1 MTMSASSAPPSSGGR
16 GTFSVAAWN
25 IRCGRGNGLTFAAK
39 GLAKM
44 GVGCAILSEMK
55 ITDNRYARMTS
66 GYKVLSTKAP
76 SKHKGGIALL
86 WQPDHEGFEVEAAR
100 VVTPNLITFQLVTG
114 DERYYVM
121 GIYIPPNDAGGE
133 TTFER
138 HGKRARLTAAPSSWA
153 TLTSMLNT
161 PVTNWRRHLPT
172 CWTKSTWLIRLAN
185 SHFGSAASRR
195 LGNAGLG
202 TRSVVGGGYTPSQI
216 TSWPGRIG
224 LRGSGRLASDLH
236 RFMTPITTQL
246 LLTYGKGEMGPSR
259 PIDETDNG
267 SPSRSHQESKT
278 R

>member
-1 MTMSASSAPPSSGGR
+1 MSASSAPPSSGGR

-55 ITDNRYARMTS
+55 ITDDRYARMTS

-121 GIYIPPNDAGGE
+121 GIYIPPND
-133 TTFER
+133 
-138 HGKRARLTAAPSSWA
+138 
-153 TLTSMLNT
+153 
-161 PVTNWRRHLPT
+161 VLP
-172 CWTKSTWLIRLAN
+172 
-185 SHFGSAASRR
+185 
-195 LGNAGLG
+195 
-202 TRSVVGGGYTPSQI
+202 
-216 TSWPGRIG
+216 
-224 LRGSGRLASDLH
+224 
-236 RFMTPITTQL
+236 
-246 LLTYGKGEMGPSR
+246 
-259 PIDETDNG
+259 
-267 SPSRSHQESKT
+267 
-278 R
+278 